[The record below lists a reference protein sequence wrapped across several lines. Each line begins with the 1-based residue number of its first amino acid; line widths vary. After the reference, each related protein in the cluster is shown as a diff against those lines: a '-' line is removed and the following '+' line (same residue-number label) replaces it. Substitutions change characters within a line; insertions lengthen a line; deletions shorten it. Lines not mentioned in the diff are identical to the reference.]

1 MAKKKNFVP
10 EELDDL
16 IQEYLTDGV
25 LTEKEAAGVK
35 MSFDIDDEETG
46 IKGIGYGQWTTGDI
60 YDLSGRKINKMPKR
74 GIYIVNGKKVI
85 K

>member
-25 LTEKEAAGVK
+25 LTEKEAAGV
-35 MSFDIDDEETG
+35 SFC
-46 IKGIGYGQWTTGDI
+46 
-60 YDLSGRKINKMPKR
+60 LL
-74 GIYIVNGKKVI
+74 
-85 K
+85 